1 MQNNS
6 CSDEDDQRFSKL
18 QHSATGNGFTARVRI
33 VLGLSLLLV
42 IIGLG
47 LVCLSTPSLVTNLGC
62 SALAL
67 DSTCQPPSHPTVVRF
82 ATVTVPSTVAPTA
95 TPTFMP
101 SPTPTPG
108 VAPSQAPTATPV
120 PEFTDQQVATNT
132 INHYVVLVVVDGADR
147 KAYNLLSADLQASE
161 PYDDFIK
168 NANYTLKKGCWII
181 GTMHVSQR
189 NSLTWDVG
197 VELTQVSCVD
207 TTPIAYYDWR
217 FQVQKQN
224 GLFVITSLGLY
235 PTGSQN
241 Q

>member
-1 MQNNS
+1 MQRASVLQLKIARKLCYSFAVTLTLVLLSFCLMACGLASECGATVLNS
-6 CSDEDDQRFSKL
+6 SCQPSSRPTTAS
-18 QHSATGNGFTARVRI
+18 SSTPTAR
-33 VLGLSLLLV
+33 L
-42 IIGLG
+42 
-47 LVCLSTPSLVTNLGC
+47 
-62 SALAL
+62 
-67 DSTCQPPSHPTVVRF
+67 
-82 ATVTVPSTVAPTA
+82 TVAPTA
-95 TPTFMP
+95 TPALMP

-108 VAPSQAPTATPV
+108 VAPSQAPTPTPIL
-120 PEFTDQQVATNT
+120 ELTDQQVVTNT
-132 INHYVVLVVVDGADR
+132 INNYVVLVVVDGADR
-147 KAYNLLSADLQASE
+147 KAYNLLSADLQARE
-161 PYDDFIK
+161 AYDDFIQ
-168 NANYTLKKGCWII
+168 NPNYTLKKGCWIT

-224 GLFVITSLGLY
+224 GLFVITSVGLY

>member
-1 MQNNS
+1 MGTNS
-6 CSDEDDQRFSKL
+6 DSNEDDQHFSKL
-18 QHSATGNGFTARVRI
+18 QRSATRNGFIARFRVA
-33 VLGLSLLLV
+33 LGLSLILV

-47 LVCLSTPSLVTNLGC
+47 LVGLSTSSLVTNLGC

-67 DSTCQPPSHPTVVRF
+67 DSTCRPPSHPSVVPSPR
-82 ATVTVPSTVAPTA
+82 VTVLPTVAPTA
-95 TPTFMP
+95 
-101 SPTPTPG
+101 SPTL
-108 VAPSQAPTATPV
+108 APSQAPTPAPF
-120 PEFTDQQVATNT
+120 PELPDQQVVTNT
-132 INHYVVLVVVDGADR
+132 VQHYENLVVVDGAYR

-161 PYDDFIK
+161 PYDDFIQ
-168 NANYTLKKGCWII
+168 NPNYTLKKGCWIT

-207 TTPIAYYDWR
+207 TTPIAHYNWH

-224 GLFVITSLGLY
+224 GLFVITSVGLY

>member
-1 MQNNS
+1 MQRASVLQLKIARKLCYSFSVALTLVLLSFCLMACSLASDCGATVLNS
-6 CSDEDDQRFSKL
+6 ACQPSSRPTTASSPTPTER
-18 QHSATGNGFTARVRI
+18 SATT
-33 VLGLSLLLV
+33 
-42 IIGLG
+42 
-47 LVCLSTPSLVTNLGC
+47 
-62 SALAL
+62 
-67 DSTCQPPSHPTVVRF
+67 
-82 ATVTVPSTVAPTA
+82 PTA

-108 VAPSQAPTATPV
+108 VAPSQAPTPTPIL
-120 PEFTDQQVATNT
+120 ELNDQQVVTNT
-132 INHYVVLVVVDGADR
+132 INHYVVLVVVDEAYR

-161 PYDDFIK
+161 PYDDFIQ
-168 NANYTLKKGCWII
+168 NPNYTLKKGCWIT

-217 FQVQKQN
+217 FHVQKQN
-224 GLFVITSLGLY
+224 GLFVITSVGLY